1 MSRSRK
7 MGRRTNHPPDG
18 VAWIWH
24 TVELLASPAW
34 CTQSIN
40 CRRLINFLEIE
51 HLKHGGNENGSLLAP
66 YGQLVG
72 FGIGRRLIHASIA
85 EAEQRGLVRVDRGG
99 RRGVVMTEVNRFCL
113 TYMWSRKKI
122 SGFWDWTPPTDDW
135 KQFLGSGQ
143 SRRNS
148 ARRCTVTVH
157 EGELVTVHQ
166 GELATSQAI
175 ENIDTGIVHEGE
187 LPSISWAGGHLVSER
202 GQAGVSVC
210 SATMSNREGK
220 FQQ

>member
-18 VAWIWH
+18 AAWIWH

-34 CTQSIN
+34 RTQSIN
-40 CRRLINFLEIE
+40 CRRLINFLEVE
-51 HLKHGGNENGSLLAP
+51 HLNHGGNENGSLLAP

-72 FGIGRRLIHASIA
+72 FGVGRRLIHGSIA

-99 RRGVVMTEVNRFCL
+99 RRGVVMTEVNRFRL

-135 KQFLGSGQ
+135 KQFLGSGR

-157 EGELVTVHQ
+157 ESELVAVHK
-166 GELATSQAI
+166 GELATSQPI

-187 LPSISWAGGHLVSER
+187 PPSISWAGGHLVSE
-202 GQAGVSVC
+202 QAEADVSVC

>member
-1 MSRSRK
+1 VSHSRK

-18 VAWIWH
+18 AAWIWH

-40 CRRLINFLEIE
+40 CRRLINFLEVE
-51 HLKHGGNENGSLLAP
+51 HLRHAGNENGSLLAP

-99 RRGVVMTEVNRFCL
+99 RRGVVMTEVNRFRL

-122 SGFWDWTPPTDDW
+122 GGFWDWTPPTDDW
-135 KQFLGSGQ
+135 KQYSGGT
-143 SRRNS
+143 RVGRNS

-157 EGELVTVHQ
+157 ESELVTVHQ
-166 GELATSQAI
+166 GELASSQAI

-187 LPSISWAGGHLVSER
+187 LPSISWARGHLVSE
-202 GQAGVSVC
+202 QSEASVSVC
-210 SATMSNREGK
+210 CATMADREGK

>member
-18 VAWIWH
+18 ATWIWH

-51 HLKHGGNENGSLLAP
+51 HLRHAGNENGSLLAT

-85 EAEQRGLVRVDRGG
+85 EAEQRGLISVDRGG
-99 RRGVVMTEVNRFCL
+99 RRGVVMTEVNRFRL
-113 TYMWSRKKI
+113 TYMWTRKKI
-122 SGFWDWTPPTDDW
+122 NSFWDWTPPTDDW
-135 KQFLGSGQ
+135 KQFLGSGW
-143 SRRNS
+143 SRRKS

-157 EGELVTVHQ
+157 ESELVFRPIYRIPIFR
-166 GELATSQAI
+166 S
-175 ENIDTGIVHEGE
+175 
-187 LPSISWAGGHLVSER
+187 
-202 GQAGVSVC
+202 
-210 SATMSNREGK
+210 M
-220 FQQ
+220 